1 MGLENSVGV
10 SLNLDVAGFD
20 KSTAKITSD
29 VNSIDKSFANA
40 SKTITSETTKWTTT
54 LEDANGTVL
63 KLTGNFKELKNTLGY
78 VVNSNGQFAKST
90 KNLSENQ
97 KATVKT
103 TQKYTTQLKETKNA
117 LSEQKKITNGV
128 ISENNK
134 LQSALNKS
142 TKETASLKQQVE
154 SLKQSQE
161 GAKKTTG
168 NLDLSFRSLGETL
181 VKVAKFK
188 IVTELLMAFVRAGE
202 ECVEII
208 ENFDKALTEF
218 RKVSDLSGDSLDEYT
233 KKLGD
238 LGDAVASTTTSMV
251 EASTEF
257 VKSGFSESQSAE
269 LAQLAELYRNIADEE
284 ITAGESASFIISQMK
299 AFNNESTEF
308 AEHTINAVNSVS
320 NQMAVSSSDITTA
333 LTKTSSAMSVLG
345 NSYEE
350 TIALT
355 A

>member
-128 ISENNK
+128 ISENKK

-208 ENFDKALTEF
+208 ENFDK
-218 RKVSDLSGDSLDEYT
+218 DLSGDSLDEYT